1 MKLLINILVILFL
14 ILLSLPITLYAENLI
29 GLPRTEGSKS
39 FDMEI
44 NQLNNI
50 GIKYYSL
57 KELDKAEE
65 KLKKATNLAQQL
77 RDPSLGVIAFN
88 RALVLH
94 HLHKNKDAIKS
105 IETTSLGA
113 ALAASIMF
121 VLSTVYPEYSKNFCY
136 GLIGSLT
143 LLSGAII
150 SIFKSINQHLSVVIA
165 MIMLI
170 IQGWINSF

>member
-29 GLPRTEGSKS
+29 ELPRTEGSKS

-65 KLKKATNLAQQL
+65 KLKKGTNLAQQL
-77 RDPSLGVIAFN
+77 RDPSLGVISFN

-94 HLHKNKDAIKS
+94 HLHKNKEATKYF
-105 IETTSLGA
+105 T
-113 ALAASIMF
+113 LAKKFARGDIRI
-121 VLSTVYPEYSKNFCY
+121 L
-136 GLIGSLT
+136 
-143 LLSGAII
+143 
-150 SIFKSINQHLSVVIA
+150 
-165 MIMLI
+165 
-170 IQGWINSF
+170 NSQILKKYTK

>member
-50 GIKYYSL
+50 GIKHYSL

-77 RDPSLGVIAFN
+77 RDPSLGVISFN

-94 HLHKNKDAIKS
+94 YLQKKKEAIKYF
-105 IETTSLGA
+105 T
-113 ALAASIMF
+113 LAKKYARGDIRI
-121 VLSTVYPEYSKNFCY
+121 L
-136 GLIGSLT
+136 
-143 LLSGAII
+143 
-150 SIFKSINQHLSVVIA
+150 
-165 MIMLI
+165 
-170 IQGWINSF
+170 NSQILKKYTK

>member
-1 MKLLINILVILFL
+1 MKLFINILVILFL

-94 HLHKNKDAIKS
+94 HLNKNKEARKYF
-105 IETTSLGA
+105 T
-113 ALAASIMF
+113 LAKRYARGDIRILNSQI
-121 VLSTVYPEYSKNFCY
+121 LKNH
-136 GLIGSLT
+136 T
-143 LLSGAII
+143 
-150 SIFKSINQHLSVVIA
+150 K
-165 MIMLI
+165 
-170 IQGWINSF
+170 

>member
-1 MKLLINILVILFL
+1 MKLLINTLVILFL

-77 RDPSLGVIAFN
+77 RDPSLGIIAFN

-94 HLHKNKDAIKS
+94 RLHKNKEATKYF
-105 IETTSLGA
+105 T
-113 ALAASIMF
+113 LAKRYARGDIRI
-121 VLSTVYPEYSKNFCY
+121 LSSQILKNY
-136 GLIGSLT
+136 T
-143 LLSGAII
+143 
-150 SIFKSINQHLSVVIA
+150 N
-165 MIMLI
+165 
-170 IQGWINSF
+170 

>member
-94 HLHKNKDAIKS
+94 HLHKNKEAIKYF
-105 IETTSLGA
+105 T
-113 ALAASIMF
+113 LAKRYARGDIRILNSQI
-121 VLSTVYPEYSKNFCY
+121 
-136 GLIGSLT
+136 LINYT
-143 LLSGAII
+143 
-150 SIFKSINQHLSVVIA
+150 K
-165 MIMLI
+165 
-170 IQGWINSF
+170 

>member
-50 GIKYYSL
+50 GIKHYSL

-65 KLKKATNLAQQL
+65 KLKKATNLAQQF

-94 HLHKNKDAIKS
+94 HLHKNKDAIKYF
-105 IETTSLGA
+105 T
-113 ALAASIMF
+113 LAKRYARGDIRILNSQI
-121 VLSTVYPEYSKNFCY
+121 LKNY
-136 GLIGSLT
+136 T
-143 LLSGAII
+143 
-150 SIFKSINQHLSVVIA
+150 K
-165 MIMLI
+165 
-170 IQGWINSF
+170 

>member
-94 HLHKNKDAIKS
+94 HLNKNKEAIKYF
-105 IETTSLGA
+105 T
-113 ALAASIMF
+113 LAKRYARGDIRILNSQI
-121 VLSTVYPEYSKNFCY
+121 LKNY
-136 GLIGSLT
+136 T
-143 LLSGAII
+143 
-150 SIFKSINQHLSVVIA
+150 K
-165 MIMLI
+165 
-170 IQGWINSF
+170 

>member
-1 MKLLINILVILFL
+1 MKLLINILFL
-14 ILLSLPITLYAENLI
+14 ILLSLPIALYAENLI

-94 HLHKNKDAIKS
+94 HLHKNKEAIKYF
-105 IETTSLGA
+105 T
-113 ALAASIMF
+113 LAKRYARGDIRILNSQI
-121 VLSTVYPEYSKNFCY
+121 LKNY
-136 GLIGSLT
+136 T
-143 LLSGAII
+143 
-150 SIFKSINQHLSVVIA
+150 K
-165 MIMLI
+165 
-170 IQGWINSF
+170 

>member
-77 RDPSLGVIAFN
+77 HDPSLGVIAFN

-94 HLHKNKDAIKS
+94 HLHKNKEAIKYF
-105 IETTSLGA
+105 T
-113 ALAASIMF
+113 LAKRYARGDIRILNSQI
-121 VLSTVYPEYSKNFCY
+121 LKNY
-136 GLIGSLT
+136 T
-143 LLSGAII
+143 
-150 SIFKSINQHLSVVIA
+150 K
-165 MIMLI
+165 
-170 IQGWINSF
+170 

>member
-65 KLKKATNLAQQL
+65 KLKKATNLAQQF

-94 HLHKNKDAIKS
+94 HLHKNKEAIKYF
-105 IETTSLGA
+105 T
-113 ALAASIMF
+113 LAKRYARGDIRILNSQI
-121 VLSTVYPEYSKNFCY
+121 LKNY
-136 GLIGSLT
+136 T
-143 LLSGAII
+143 
-150 SIFKSINQHLSVVIA
+150 K
-165 MIMLI
+165 
-170 IQGWINSF
+170 

>member
-94 HLHKNKDAIKS
+94 HLHKNKEAIKYF
-105 IETTSLGA
+105 T
-113 ALAASIMF
+113 LAKRYARGDIRILNSQI
-121 VLSTVYPEYSKNFCY
+121 LKNY
-136 GLIGSLT
+136 T
-143 LLSGAII
+143 
-150 SIFKSINQHLSVVIA
+150 N
-165 MIMLI
+165 
-170 IQGWINSF
+170 

>member
-14 ILLSLPITLYAENLI
+14 NLLALPISVYAENLI

-50 GIKYYSL
+50 GIKHYSL

-77 RDPSLGVIAFN
+77 RDPSLGVISFN

-94 HLHKNKDAIKS
+94 YLHKNKEAIKYF
-105 IETTSLGA
+105 T
-113 ALAASIMF
+113 LAKKYARGDIRI
-121 VLSTVYPEYSKNFCY
+121 L
-136 GLIGSLT
+136 
-143 LLSGAII
+143 
-150 SIFKSINQHLSVVIA
+150 
-165 MIMLI
+165 
-170 IQGWINSF
+170 NSQILKKYTK

>member
-14 ILLSLPITLYAENLI
+14 ILLSLPIALYAENLI

-94 HLHKNKDAIKS
+94 HLHKNKEAIKYF
-105 IETTSLGA
+105 T
-113 ALAASIMF
+113 LAKRYARGDIRILNSQI
-121 VLSTVYPEYSKNFCY
+121 LKNH
-136 GLIGSLT
+136 T
-143 LLSGAII
+143 
-150 SIFKSINQHLSVVIA
+150 K
-165 MIMLI
+165 
-170 IQGWINSF
+170 

>member
-14 ILLSLPITLYAENLI
+14 ISLSLPITIYAENLI

-50 GIKYYSL
+50 GIKHYSL
-57 KELDKAEE
+57 KELDKAAE

-77 RDPSLGVIAFN
+77 RDPSLGIISFN

-94 HLHKNKDAIKS
+94 HLHKNKEA
-105 IETTSLGA
+105 TNYFT
-113 ALAASIMF
+113 LAKRYARGDIRILNSQI
-121 VLSTVYPEYSKNFCY
+121 LKNY
-136 GLIGSLT
+136 T
-143 LLSGAII
+143 
-150 SIFKSINQHLSVVIA
+150 K
-165 MIMLI
+165 
-170 IQGWINSF
+170 

>member
-94 HLHKNKDAIKS
+94 HLHKNKEAIKYF
-105 IETTSLGA
+105 T
-113 ALAASIMF
+113 LAKRYARGDIRI
-121 VLSTVYPEYSKNFCY
+121 L
-136 GLIGSLT
+136 
-143 LLSGAII
+143 
-150 SIFKSINQHLSVVIA
+150 
-165 MIMLI
+165 
-170 IQGWINSF
+170 NSQILNDYTK

>member
-94 HLHKNKDAIKS
+94 HLHKNKEAIKYF
-105 IETTSLGA
+105 T
-113 ALAASIMF
+113 LAKRYARGDIRILNSQI
-121 VLSTVYPEYSKNFCY
+121 LKNY
-136 GLIGSLT
+136 T
-143 LLSGAII
+143 
-150 SIFKSINQHLSVVIA
+150 K
-165 MIMLI
+165 
-170 IQGWINSF
+170 

>member
-1 MKLLINILVILFL
+1 MKFLINILVILFL

-94 HLHKNKDAIKS
+94 HLHKNKEAIKYF
-105 IETTSLGA
+105 T
-113 ALAASIMF
+113 LAKRYARGDIRILNSQI
-121 VLSTVYPEYSKNFCY
+121 LKNY
-136 GLIGSLT
+136 T
-143 LLSGAII
+143 
-150 SIFKSINQHLSVVIA
+150 K
-165 MIMLI
+165 
-170 IQGWINSF
+170 

>member
-94 HLHKNKDAIKS
+94 HLHKNKEAIKYF
-105 IETTSLGA
+105 T
-113 ALAASIMF
+113 LAKRYARGDIRILNSQI
-121 VLSTVYPEYSKNFCY
+121 L
-136 GLIGSLT
+136 
-143 LLSGAII
+143 
-150 SIFKSINQHLSVVIA
+150 KSYTK
-165 MIMLI
+165 
-170 IQGWINSF
+170 

>member
-14 ILLSLPITLYAENLI
+14 NLLSLPISVYAENLI

-50 GIKYYSL
+50 GIKHYSL

-94 HLHKNKDAIKS
+94 HLHKNKEAIKYF
-105 IETTSLGA
+105 T
-113 ALAASIMF
+113 LAKRYARGDIRILNSQI
-121 VLSTVYPEYSKNFCY
+121 LKNY
-136 GLIGSLT
+136 T
-143 LLSGAII
+143 
-150 SIFKSINQHLSVVIA
+150 K
-165 MIMLI
+165 
-170 IQGWINSF
+170 

>member
-57 KELDKAEE
+57 KELDKAEG
-65 KLKKATNLAQQL
+65 KLNKATNLAQQL
-77 RDPSLGVIAFN
+77 RDPSLGVVAFN
-88 RALVLH
+88 RAIVLH
-94 HLHKNKDAIKS
+94 HLNKSKEATKYF
-105 IETTSLGA
+105 
-113 ALAASIMF
+113 ALAKKFARGDIRI
-121 VLSTVYPEYSKNFCY
+121 L
-136 GLIGSLT
+136 
-143 LLSGAII
+143 
-150 SIFKSINQHLSVVIA
+150 
-165 MIMLI
+165 
-170 IQGWINSF
+170 NSQILKKYTK

>member
-14 ILLSLPITLYAENLI
+14 ILLSLPIALYAENLI

-94 HLHKNKDAIKS
+94 HLHKKKEATKYF
-105 IETTSLGA
+105 T
-113 ALAASIMF
+113 LAKRYARGDIRILNSQ
-121 VLSTVYPEYSKNFCY
+121 LLKNY
-136 GLIGSLT
+136 T
-143 LLSGAII
+143 
-150 SIFKSINQHLSVVIA
+150 K
-165 MIMLI
+165 
-170 IQGWINSF
+170 

>member
-1 MKLLINILVILFL
+1 MKFLINILVILFL

-50 GIKYYSL
+50 GIKHYSL

-94 HLHKNKDAIKS
+94 HLHKNKEAIKYF
-105 IETTSLGA
+105 T
-113 ALAASIMF
+113 LAKRYARGDIRILNSQI
-121 VLSTVYPEYSKNFCY
+121 LKNY
-136 GLIGSLT
+136 T
-143 LLSGAII
+143 
-150 SIFKSINQHLSVVIA
+150 K
-165 MIMLI
+165 
-170 IQGWINSF
+170 

>member
-50 GIKYYSL
+50 GIKHYSL

-65 KLKKATNLAQQL
+65 KLKKATNLAQQF

-94 HLHKNKDAIKS
+94 HLNKNKEAIKYF
-105 IETTSLGA
+105 T
-113 ALAASIMF
+113 LAKRYARGDIRILNSQI
-121 VLSTVYPEYSKNFCY
+121 LKNY
-136 GLIGSLT
+136 T
-143 LLSGAII
+143 
-150 SIFKSINQHLSVVIA
+150 K
-165 MIMLI
+165 
-170 IQGWINSF
+170 

>member
-14 ILLSLPITLYAENLI
+14 ISLSSPITLYADNLI

-50 GIKYYSL
+50 GIRHYSL

-94 HLHKNKDAIKS
+94 HLHKNKEATKYF
-105 IETTSLGA
+105 T
-113 ALAASIMF
+113 LAKRYARGDIRI
-121 VLSTVYPEYSKNFCY
+121 L
-136 GLIGSLT
+136 
-143 LLSGAII
+143 
-150 SIFKSINQHLSVVIA
+150 
-165 MIMLI
+165 
-170 IQGWINSF
+170 NSQILKKYTK

>member
-1 MKLLINILVILFL
+1 MPLLVKYLVPLFF
-14 ILLSLPITLYAENLI
+14 ILLLLPVSLYADNLI

-50 GIKYYSL
+50 GIKHYSL

-65 KLKKATNLAQQL
+65 KLKKAINLAQQL

-94 HLHKNKDAIKS
+94 HLHKNKEATKYF
-105 IETTSLGA
+105 T
-113 ALAASIMF
+113 LAKRYARGDIRILNSQI
-121 VLSTVYPEYSKNFCY
+121 LKNY
-136 GLIGSLT
+136 T
-143 LLSGAII
+143 
-150 SIFKSINQHLSVVIA
+150 K
-165 MIMLI
+165 
-170 IQGWINSF
+170 

>member
-1 MKLLINILVILFL
+1 MRLLTNYLVLLFL
-14 ILLSLPITLYAENLI
+14 IIMSLPTSLCAEELI

-50 GIKYYSL
+50 GIKHYSL

-77 RDPSLGVIAFN
+77 RDPSLGIIAFN

-94 HLHKNKDAIKS
+94 QLHQSK
-105 IETTSLGA
+105 EA
-113 ALAASIMF
+113 AKYFNLAKRYARGDTRILNSQ
-121 VLSTVYPEYSKNFCY
+121 
-136 GLIGSLT
+136 
-143 LLSGAII
+143 LL
-150 SIFKSINQHLSVVIA
+150 KKHTK
-165 MIMLI
+165 
-170 IQGWINSF
+170 

>member
-14 ILLSLPITLYAENLI
+14 ISLSLPITLYADNLI

-50 GIKYYSL
+50 GIRHYSL

-94 HLHKNKDAIKS
+94 HLHKNKEATKYF
-105 IETTSLGA
+105 T
-113 ALAASIMF
+113 LAKRYARGDIRILNSQI
-121 VLSTVYPEYSKNFCY
+121 LKNY
-136 GLIGSLT
+136 T
-143 LLSGAII
+143 
-150 SIFKSINQHLSVVIA
+150 K
-165 MIMLI
+165 
-170 IQGWINSF
+170 

>member
-1 MKLLINILVILFL
+1 MKFLINILVILFL

-50 GIKYYSL
+50 GIKHYSL

-65 KLKKATNLAQQL
+65 KLKKATNLAQQF

-94 HLHKNKDAIKS
+94 HLHKNKEAIKYF
-105 IETTSLGA
+105 T
-113 ALAASIMF
+113 LAKRYARGDIRILNSQI
-121 VLSTVYPEYSKNFCY
+121 LKNY
-136 GLIGSLT
+136 T
-143 LLSGAII
+143 
-150 SIFKSINQHLSVVIA
+150 K
-165 MIMLI
+165 
-170 IQGWINSF
+170 

>member
-14 ILLSLPITLYAENLI
+14 ILLSLPIALYAENLI

-94 HLHKNKDAIKS
+94 HLHKNKEARKYF
-105 IETTSLGA
+105 T
-113 ALAASIMF
+113 LAKRYARGDIRILNSQI
-121 VLSTVYPEYSKNFCY
+121 LKNY
-136 GLIGSLT
+136 T
-143 LLSGAII
+143 
-150 SIFKSINQHLSVVIA
+150 K
-165 MIMLI
+165 
-170 IQGWINSF
+170 

>member
-1 MKLLINILVILFL
+1 MKLLINILAILFL

-94 HLHKNKDAIKS
+94 HLHKNKEAIKYF
-105 IETTSLGA
+105 T
-113 ALAASIMF
+113 LAKRYARGDIRILNSQI
-121 VLSTVYPEYSKNFCY
+121 LKNY
-136 GLIGSLT
+136 T
-143 LLSGAII
+143 
-150 SIFKSINQHLSVVIA
+150 K
-165 MIMLI
+165 
-170 IQGWINSF
+170 

>member
-50 GIKYYSL
+50 GIKHYSL

-94 HLHKNKDAIKS
+94 HLHKNKEAIKYF
-105 IETTSLGA
+105 T
-113 ALAASIMF
+113 LAKRYARGDIRILNSQI
-121 VLSTVYPEYSKNFCY
+121 LKNY
-136 GLIGSLT
+136 T
-143 LLSGAII
+143 
-150 SIFKSINQHLSVVIA
+150 K
-165 MIMLI
+165 
-170 IQGWINSF
+170 